1 MNSLRCFLLLMIM
14 TSFYNCERKA
24 TSSMKDKS
32 PEISSE
38 KIEALL
44 TQMTLKEKLSL
55 IHASSSFT
63 SGGIPRLNIPEIS
76 MSDGPHGVR
85 YEHGRG
91 WSRLEN
97 ADDQATYLPTG
108 ITLASTWNKSLGL
121 QYGRVL
127 GSEAKE
133 RNKNIILGPGINII
147 RSPLNGRNFEYLS
160 EDPYLTAQMAIG
172 YVNGVQEHGV
182 AACAKHFVA
191 NNQETNRSNV
201 DALVSNRALHEIYLP
216 AFKTVVQDAHVWS
229 IMGSYNKV
237 NGQFATHHEYLVN
250 SILKNDWGFD
260 GVLISDWASVKD
272 TKEALLYGTDIE
284 MGTELVKSFNN
295 PDYDGFYL
303 ANPAEKMIE
312 SGEVEES
319 VVDDKVRRIL
329 KLMMRSTVLTDYGQ
343 GERNTEEHQKTALQV
358 AQEGIILLKNEQILP
373 IISAEKKTIAVI
385 GHNAIRKFASRGGSS
400 QVNALYEISALE
412 GIQKI
417 AGDKYEIVFSEGYE
431 PYFDENDFRKEN
443 VQTAAQTKVNN
454 VKVAASKKS
463 NQKLI
468 QDAVAIAKKADY
480 VIFVGG
486 WIHGFDGYAWG
497 EGTFDSEARDKV
509 NLKLTF
515 GQEELLQELTTV
527 NRNVI
532 SVIYGGSQVEMK
544 NWLPN
549 VKAYI
554 HAWYPGMEGGTAL
567 AQILFGDVNPSGK
580 LPVTFA
586 NSHMDYPSHSI
597 GEFPGGDEVK
607 YTEDIFVGYRYFASK
622 NISVPFAFGHGL
634 SYTSFAFSN
643 MVTSTGDNDNEI
655 RVTCEVTNTGDMA
668 GYEVAQLYMSQ
679 NKPSVVRPKIE
690 LKEFSKVWLEP
701 KETKKI
707 EFVLHKDAFKYFD
720 SNTNTWTLEKDMYT
734 LLLGNSSVNTPL
746 QKSIK
751 I

>member
-1 MNSLRCFLLLMIM
+1 MNSLRILSTLLLL
-14 TSFYNCERKA
+14 A
-24 TSSMKDKS
+24 TFVSCSDKS
-32 PEISSE
+32 PNSGNLNSTDISSE
-38 KIEALL
+38 KIEGLL
-44 TQMTLKEKLSL
+44 TKLTLKEKLAL

-63 SGGIPRLNIPEIS
+63 SGGIPRLNIPEIA

-85 YEHGRG
+85 PEQGRS
-91 WSRLEN
+91 WSRVEN

-108 ITLASTWNKSLGL
+108 ITLASTWNKSLGV

-172 YVNGVQEHGV
+172 YVSGVQENGV

-191 NNQETNRSNV
+191 NNQETNRSSV
-201 DALVSNRALHEIYLP
+201 DAQVSKRALHEIYLP
-216 AFKTVVQDAHVWS
+216 AFKSVVQDANVWS

-250 SILKNDWGFD
+250 AILKNEWGFD

-272 TKEALLYGTDIE
+272 TKEALLFGTDIE
-284 MGTELVKSFNN
+284 MGTELVKSFDN

-303 ANPAEKMIE
+303 ADAAEKMIE

-329 KLMMRSTVLTDYGQ
+329 KLMMRSTVLAEYGK
-343 GERNTEEHQKTALQV
+343 GSRNTEEHQKTALQV
-358 AQEGIILLKNEQILP
+358 AQEGIILLKNDQILP
-373 IISAEKKTIAVI
+373 IKSTEKKTIAVI

-400 QVNALYEISALE
+400 QVNALYEITALE

-417 AGDKYEIVFSEGYE
+417 AGDQYKIVFSEGYE
-431 PYFDENDFRKEN
+431 PYFDENNFRKDN
-443 VQTAAQTKVNN
+443 VQTAAQTKVND

-463 NQKLI
+463 NQKLVK
-468 QDAVAIAKKADY
+468 DAVAIAKKADY

-486 WIHGFDGYAWG
+486 WIHGFEGYPWG

-515 GQEELLQELTTV
+515 GQEELIQELTKV
-527 NRNVI
+527 NKNVI
-532 SVIYGGSQVEMK
+532 SVLYGGSQVEMN
-544 NWLPN
+544 NWLPK

-554 HAWYPGMEGGTAL
+554 HTWYPGMEGGTAL
-567 AQILFGDVNPSGK
+567 AQILFGEVNPSGK

-586 NSHMDYPSHSI
+586 NSHNDYPSHKI
-597 GEFPGGDEVK
+597 GEFPGSASVDYK
-607 YTEDIFVGYRYFASK
+607 EDIFVGYRYFATE
-622 NISVPFAFGHGL
+622 NINVPFSFGFGL
-634 SYTSFAFSN
+634 SYTNFTFSN
-643 MVTSTGDNDNEI
+643 LKTSKDKSDI
-655 RVTCEVTNTGDMA
+655 IVTCDITNTGKMA
-668 GYEVAQLYMSQ
+668 GYEVLQLYLHQ
-679 NKPSVVRPKIE
+679 KNPSVKRPKIE
-690 LKEFSKVWLEP
+690 LKGFEKTWLEP
-701 KETKKI
+701 NQTKTISFTLKE
-707 EFVLHKDAFKYFD
+707 DAFKLF
-720 SNTNTWTLEKDMYT
+720 NEELTNWILENDDYT
-734 LLLGNSSVNTPL
+734 ILIGNSSTHTPL
-746 QKSIK
+746 KTTIK
-751 I
+751 L